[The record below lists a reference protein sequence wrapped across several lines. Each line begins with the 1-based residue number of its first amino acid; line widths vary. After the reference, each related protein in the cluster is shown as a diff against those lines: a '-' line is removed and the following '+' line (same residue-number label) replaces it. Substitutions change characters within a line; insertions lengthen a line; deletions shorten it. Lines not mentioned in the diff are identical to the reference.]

1 MISNV
6 VRYKLIYY
14 VRPCDSIMV
23 WKYPRSRLK
32 MYSVK
37 FFKLLNTESCL
48 RQRKILL
55 HDSKEHIFQI
65 VKVIGVQSKSALG

>member
-1 MISNV
+1 
-6 VRYKLIYY
+6 
-14 VRPCDSIMV
+14 
-23 WKYPRSRLK
+23 